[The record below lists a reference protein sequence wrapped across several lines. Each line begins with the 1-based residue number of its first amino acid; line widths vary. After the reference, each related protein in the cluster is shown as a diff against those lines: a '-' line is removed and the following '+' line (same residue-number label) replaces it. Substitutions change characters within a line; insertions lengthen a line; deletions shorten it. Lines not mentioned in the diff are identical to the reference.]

1 MLGGTCVG
9 DAYISSVMDQDT
21 LDTVV
26 EYLAQMRN
34 PTKEWTDKQQ
44 AAIMLASAKY
54 CWKRKMERV
63 PPDDEI
69 TWSDWFEKKYKVPL
83 WKFRED
89 YKKNHK

>member
-1 MLGGTCVG
+1 MLSGACVG
-9 DAYISSVMDQDT
+9 YAYISSVMDQDT
-21 LDTVV
+21 LHTVV

>member
-1 MLGGTCVG
+1 
-9 DAYISSVMDQDT
+9 MDQDT

-34 PTKEWTDKQQ
+34 PTKEWTEKQQ

>member
-1 MLGGTCVG
+1 
-9 DAYISSVMDQDT
+9 MDQDT
-21 LDTVV
+21 LHTVV

-34 PTKEWTDKQQ
+34 PTKESTDKQQ
-44 AAIMLASAKY
+44 AAIMLASANY

>member
-1 MLGGTCVG
+1 
-9 DAYISSVMDQDT
+9 MDQDT
-21 LDTVV
+21 LHTVV

-54 CWKRKMERV
+54 CWKRKMDRV
-63 PPDDEI
+63 PPDNEI
-69 TWSDWFEKKYKVPL
+69 TWSAWFEKRYKIPL

-89 YKKNHK
+89 YKKNQT